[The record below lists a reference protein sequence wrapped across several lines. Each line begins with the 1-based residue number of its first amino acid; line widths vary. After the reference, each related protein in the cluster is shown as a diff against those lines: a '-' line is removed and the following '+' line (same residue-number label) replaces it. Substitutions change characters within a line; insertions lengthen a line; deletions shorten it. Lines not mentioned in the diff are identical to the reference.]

1 MSANPLLRWTEDF
14 IVRGMKKP
22 NHNPESE
29 AFAARLRHAMK
40 EAGLKSSAT
49 QLADAFNLRYWGEGI
64 TPHAARNWM
73 IGVSMPKPDKLRT
86 LGDVLQISPQ
96 DLLFGPPKG
105 QLIAREQLP
114 PQTLGMCDTEMLR
127 QFMQLTAEHKRMVR
141 HWVKLALLSQ
151 ASLRPSQEGPEAPSD

>member
-1 MSANPLLRWTEDF
+1 
-14 IVRGMKKP
+14 MKK
-22 NHNPESE
+22 HNPESE

-49 QLADAFNLRYWGEGI
+49 QLADAFNMRYWGEGI

-73 IGVSMPKPDKLRT
+73 IGVSMPKSDKLKA

-96 DLLFGPPKG
+96 DLLFGPTSPS
-105 QLIAREQLP
+105 LTVRETNQTS
-114 PQTLGMCDTEMLR
+114 TLGMGDAEMLR

-151 ASLRPSQEGPEAPSD
+151 TVQRPPGVPPHSEPNDPSEPPQTAC